1 MDLRQLRTFVAI
13 AEQGTVS
20 KAALLLRT
28 AQPALSR
35 QIRDLEDEL
44 GVKLFDRI
52 RRRLVMTVEGEQ
64 LLGDCRTV
72 LGAAGTLVEHA
83 RALRRG
89 EHGILRVAATPQTI
103 EGVLSTFLPRYA
115 RLRPSV
121 EIRLSEAVGAHL
133 LVMLER
139 GEVHM
144 VLALA
149 GLLDATRGNHEAI
162 ERFDLAPVEFLAAF
176 PASLKLAAG
185 ATVEIGELASHPL
198 LLLDSS
204 FYVRHTFDAACRL
217 AGVKP
222 TVFLESRAPHALLAL
237 AEAGHGVAIVP
248 SVQPTNR
255 YRLRVARI
263 AHRGRALSEMLTVL
277 SDRRRGLPAHAKDFC
292 DALASHVR
300 KYPLT
305 KVQRGREV
313 RV

>member
-1 MDLRQLRTFVAI
+1 MKRLPSLDSLRAF
-13 AEQGTVS
+13 E
-20 KAALLLRT
+20 AAARHLSFTRAGDELHVT
-28 AQPALSR
+28 QSALSHR
-35 QIRDLEDEL
+35 IKALEDEL

-149 GLLDATRGNHEAI
+149 GLLDATRGSHEAI

-185 ATVEIGELASHPL
+185 ATV
-198 LLLDSS
+198 
-204 FYVRHTFDAACRL
+204 
-217 AGVKP
+217 
-222 TVFLESRAPHALLAL
+222 
-237 AEAGHGVAIVP
+237 
-248 SVQPTNR
+248 
-255 YRLRVARI
+255 
-263 AHRGRALSEMLTVL
+263 
-277 SDRRRGLPAHAKDFC
+277 
-292 DALASHVR
+292 
-300 KYPLT
+300 
-305 KVQRGREV
+305 
-313 RV
+313 